1 MWFNRGSSFQNPLAR
16 RTDGFVS
23 SSNTLRLL
31 FGGLKAASAS
41 NWFFRR
47 SRRYIY
53 LGSAR
58 STGFSR
64 KLVRNLVNCG
74 DLCTG
79 REHASLKIPEVVYYY
94 SPKQT
99 ICSVF
104 RVALRK
110 NRFRLRTHLPD
121 SGTDGPLLIL
131 SPNCHGNLWHLH
143 SRRSR
148 AREMISDG

>member
-1 MWFNRGSSFQNPLAR
+1 MWFNRGSSFQNRLAR
-16 RTDGFVS
+16 RTDG
-23 SSNTLRLL
+23 

-53 LGSAR
+53 LGSTR

-104 RVALRK
+104 RVALQK
-110 NRFRLRTHLPD
+110 NLRTHLPD